1 MYEAFYK
8 LSGNPFELNPDPDF
22 YFASRG
28 HSRAFAYLKYGI
40 YQGDGFIVVTGDI
53 GAGKT
58 TMLRTL
64 LQELD
69 TEQILAAQ
77 LVSTHLDADDLL
89 QAVCT
94 AFGLTVKNIGKAE
107 LLAQFESFL
116 GGLADAKRRALL
128 VVDEA
133 QNLTPRAMEELRMLS
148 NFQRAGRPLL
158 QSFLVGQPE
167 LREILRTPAMTQL
180 RQRVIASYHLGPMG
194 RDDTRAYV
202 LHRLECVGWNADPKI
217 EEIVFNRL
225 FEATGGLPRRIN
237 AVCNRLLLGAYMGR
251 KHLVGEAELA
261 ETVNEMRAEIG
272 PESRQVA
279 PVLSPD
285 ATGGPARAFQS
296 AALMARLERIEKSVA
311 QAVDIL
317 QQLAPP
323 EGKPAAASAP
333 APAAKARPRFGARS
347 GG

>member
-1 MYEAFYK
+1 MYEDFYK

-94 AFGLTVKNIGKAE
+94 AFGLTVRNIGKAE

-202 LHRLECVGWNADPKI
+202 LHRLECVGWGADPKI

-251 KHLVGEAELA
+251 KHLIGEAELA

-279 PVLSPD
+279 PLMSAD

-323 EGKPAAASAP
+323 EGKPAAAP

-347 GG
+347 GS

>member
-1 MYEAFYK
+1 MYEDFYK

-22 YFASRG
+22 YYASRG

-40 YQGDGFIVVTGDI
+40 YQGDGFIVVTGEI

-69 TEQILAAQ
+69 TDKILAGQ

-89 QAVCT
+89 QSVCT
-94 AFGLTVKNIGKAE
+94 AFGLPVKDIGKAG
-107 LLAQFESFL
+107 LLARFEAFL
-116 GGLADAKRRALL
+116 GELADAGRRALL

-148 NFQRAGRPLL
+148 NFQRADRPLL

-194 RDDTRAYV
+194 RDETRAYV
-202 LHRLECVGWNADPKI
+202 LHRLQCAGWKADPKI
-217 EEIVFNRL
+217 DEIVYNRL

-237 AVCNRLLLGAYMGR
+237 AVCNRLLLGAFMGR
-251 KHLVGEAELA
+251 KHLIGEAELA
-261 ETVNEMRAEIG
+261 ETVSEMRAEIG

-279 PVLSPD
+279 PAPAPD
-285 ATGGPARAFQS
+285 GGPARPFMS
-296 AALMARLERIEKSVA
+296 AALMSRLERIEKNVA

-317 QQLAPP
+317 QHLAPADARP
-323 EGKPAAASAP
+323 V
-333 APAAKARPRFGARS
+333 APAAPAAPSPKGRPRFGART